1 MLPVIGTETEI
12 MSEKVTSKSSPVAYP
27 YAWVILVVVYLASI
41 AAPLSQSKV
50 PPILPLLMQ
59 AFQLN
64 LTQAG
69 LLMSVFAVTGLLLA
83 LPAGIILQQLGPK
96 GTGLIALACLAGG
109 SVLGAVSNSVSL
121 LLGSRVIEG
130 VGMGLLGVVAP
141 ASIAMWFP
149 REKQG
154 APMGIWATWVPV
166 GTVAMYLLAPSLATA
181 VGWPSVWW
189 VAAGYTLLVML
200 GYGLLMR
207 LPAADEIPGLTLP
220 AGHGSQAV
228 SDLRL
233 ALANRDI
240 WLLGLEFACF
250 NLVFI
255 AFGTFYPTFL
265 TEVRGYPLAPAAWI
279 ASIST
284 VMILLSAPLAGWLSD
299 RIGSRRLVFSLPFLA
314 VAVLLLLPFRVTG
327 WQIYTVLALLGLV
340 AGANPTATF
349 AAAPEVMR
357 KPHWAGMGLAV
368 IMVGQ
373 NLGLL
378 VGPVL
383 FGSFVRDL
391 GWAAAGY
398 TLIPVCLLGFVS
410 AWLVRVR

>member
-1 MLPVIGTETEI
+1 MAI
-12 MSEKVTSKSSPVAYP
+12 P
-27 YAWVILVVVYLASI
+27 YAWIILVVVYLASV

-50 PPILPLLMQ
+50 PPIMPLLMQ
-59 AFQLN
+59 AFQID

-83 LPAGIILQQLGPK
+83 LPAGIILQRLGPK
-96 GTGLIALACLAGG
+96 GTGLIALVCLSGG
-109 SVLGAVSNSVSL
+109 SLLGAISTSVAIL
-121 LLGSRVIEG
+121 LSSRVVEG

-149 REKQG
+149 PQKQG

-166 GTVAMYLLAPSLATA
+166 GTVAMYVLAPALATSF
-181 VGWPSVWW
+181 GWPSVWW
-189 VAAGYTLLVML
+189 VAAAYTLLVML
-200 GYGLLMR
+200 AYGLLMR
-207 LPAADEIPGLTLP
+207 LPNPGEVIGQTQP
-220 AGHGSQAV
+220 GEQAPGY
-228 SDLRL
+228 LRH

-255 AFGTFYPTFL
+255 AMGTFYPTFL
-265 TEVRGYPLAPAAWI
+265 TEVRGYPLAQAAWV

-284 VMILLSAPLAGWLSD
+284 IMVLISAPLAGWLSD
-299 RIGSRRLVFSLPFLA
+299 RIGSRRLVFSLPFLVIA
-314 VAVLLLLPFRVTG
+314 ILLLLPFRATG
-327 WQIYTVLALLGLV
+327 WQIYAVLALLGLV

-357 KPHWAGMGLAV
+357 KPQWAGMGLGV

-378 VGPVL
+378 IGPVL

-391 GWAAAGY
+391 GWVVAGY
-398 TLIPVCLLGFVS
+398 TLIPVCLLGFIS
-410 AWLVRVR
+410 AWLVKVR

>member
-1 MLPVIGTETEI
+1 
-12 MSEKVTSKSSPVAYP
+12 MSEKAASRSSSIAVP
-27 YAWVILVVVYLASI
+27 YAWTILVVVYLASV

-50 PPILPLLMQ
+50 PPIMPLLMQ

-64 LTQAG
+64 LTEAG

-83 LPAGIILQQLGPK
+83 LPAGIILQRLGPK
-96 GTGLIALACLAGG
+96 GTGLIALICLAGG
-109 SVLGAVSNSVSL
+109 SILGAISTSVVL

-141 ASIAMWFP
+141 ASIAVWFP
-149 REKQG
+149 PQKQG

-166 GTVAMYLLAPSLATA
+166 GTVAMYLLAPALATSF
-181 VGWPSVWW
+181 GWPSVWW
-189 VAAGYTLLVML
+189 VAAAYTLLVML
-200 GYGLLMR
+200 AYGLLMR
-207 LPAADEIPGLTLP
+207 LPNPGEVISQPPPDGRATQAAG
-220 AGHGSQAV
+220 
-228 SDLRL
+228 DLRR

-255 AFGTFYPTFL
+255 AMGTFYPTFL
-265 TEVRGYPLAPAAWI
+265 TEVRGYPLAQAAWV

-284 VMILLSAPLAGWLSD
+284 IMVLISAPLAGWLSD
-299 RIGSRRLVFSLPFLA
+299 RIGSRRLVFSLPFL
-314 VAVLLLLPFRVTG
+314 VIAVLLLLPFRATG
-327 WQIYTVLALLGLV
+327 WQIYAVLALLGMV

-357 KPHWAGMGLAV
+357 KPQWAGMGLAV

-373 NLGLL
+373 NLGILI
-378 VGPVL
+378 GPVL
-383 FGSFVRDL
+383 FGSFARDL
-391 GWAAAGY
+391 SWVTAGY
-398 TLIPVCLLGFVS
+398 ALIPFCLLGFLS

>member
-1 MLPVIGTETEI
+1 
-12 MSEKVTSKSSPVAYP
+12 MSEKAASRLSSIAIP
-27 YAWVILVVVYLASI
+27 YAWVILVVVYLASV

-50 PPILPLLMQ
+50 PPIMPLLMQ

-69 LLMSVFAVTGLLLA
+69 LLMSVFAATGLLLA
-83 LPAGIILQQLGPK
+83 LPAGIILQRLGPK
-96 GTGLIALACLAGG
+96 GTGLIALVCLAGG
-109 SVLGAVSNSVSL
+109 SLIGALSTSVAL
-121 LLGSRVIEG
+121 MLGSRVVEG

-149 REKQG
+149 PQKQG

-166 GTVAMYLLAPSLATA
+166 GTVAMYLLAPALATSF
-181 VGWPSVWW
+181 GWPSVWW
-189 VAAGYTLLVML
+189 VAAAYTLLVIL
-200 GYGLLMR
+200 AYGLLMR
-207 LPAADEIPGLTLP
+207 LPDPGEVTGQSQPGGQAAG
-220 AGHGSQAV
+220 
-228 SDLRL
+228 DLRR

-240 WLLGLEFACF
+240 WLLSLEFACF

-255 AFGTFYPTFL
+255 ALGTFYPTFL
-265 TEVRGYPLAPAAWI
+265 TEVRGYPLAQAAWV

-284 VMILLSAPLAGWLSD
+284 IMVLISAPLAGWLSD

-314 VAVLLLLPFRVTG
+314 IAVLFLLPFRATG
-327 WQIYTVLALLGLV
+327 WQIYAVLALLGLV
-340 AGANPTATF
+340 AGAIPTATF

-357 KPHWAGMGLAV
+357 KPQWAGMGLAV

-378 VGPVL
+378 IGPVL

-391 GWAAAGY
+391 SWVAAGY
-398 TLIPVCLLGFVS
+398 TLVPVCLIGFVG
-410 AWLVRVR
+410 AWLVKVR

>member
-1 MLPVIGTETEI
+1 
-12 MSEKVTSKSSPVAYP
+12 MSEKVASRSSSAVFP
-27 YAWVILVVVYLASI
+27 YAWVILVVVYLASV
-41 AAPLSQSKV
+41 AAPLNQSKV
-50 PPILPLLMQ
+50 PPIMPVLMQ

-64 LTQAG
+64 LTEAG

-83 LPAGIILQQLGPK
+83 LPAGIILQRLGPK
-96 GTGLIALACLAGG
+96 GTGLIALVCLGGG
-109 SVLGAVSNSVSL
+109 SILGAISTSVVL
-121 LLGSRVIEG
+121 LLGSRVVEG

-141 ASIAMWFP
+141 ALIAMWFP
-149 REKQG
+149 PQKQG

-166 GTVAMYLLAPSLATA
+166 GTVAMYLFAPTLATSF
-181 VGWPSVWW
+181 GWPSVWW
-189 VAAGYTLLVML
+189 VAAAYTLLVIVA
-200 GYGLLMR
+200 YGLLIR
-207 LPAADEIPGLTLP
+207 LPNPDEAAGQSQPGE
-220 AGHGSQAV
+220 QAAQAPG
-228 SDLRL
+228 DLRH

-255 AFGTFYPTFL
+255 AMGTFYPTFL
-265 TEVRGYPLAPAAWI
+265 TEVRGYPLAQAAWV

-284 VMILLSAPLAGWLSD
+284 VIILISAPLAGWLSD
-299 RIGSRRLVFSLPFLA
+299 HIGSRRLVFSLPFLA
-314 VAVLLLLPFRVTG
+314 VAILLVLPFRVTG
-327 WQIYTVLALLGLV
+327 WQIYAVLALLGLV

-357 KPHWAGMGLAV
+357 KPQWAGMGLAV

-378 VGPVL
+378 IGPVL

-391 GWAAAGY
+391 GWVTSGY

-410 AWLVRVR
+410 AWLVKVR

>member
-1 MLPVIGTETEI
+1 MAV
-12 MSEKVTSKSSPVAYP
+12 P
-27 YAWVILVVVYLASI
+27 YAWVILVVVYLASV

-50 PPILPLLMQ
+50 PPIMPLLMQ

-64 LTQAG
+64 LAQAG

-83 LPAGIILQQLGPK
+83 LPAGIILQRLGPK
-96 GTGLIALACLAGG
+96 GTGLIALVCLGGG
-109 SVLGAVSNSVSL
+109 SILGAISTSVVV
-121 LLGSRVIEG
+121 LLGSRVVEG

-149 REKQG
+149 PQKQG
-154 APMGIWATWVPV
+154 SPMGIWATWVPV
-166 GTVAMYLLAPSLATA
+166 GTVAMYLLAPALATSF
-181 VGWPSVWW
+181 GWPAVWW
-189 VAAGYTLLVML
+189 VAAAYALLVML
-200 GYGLLMR
+200 AYGLLMR
-207 LPAADEIPGLTLP
+207 LPNPGEVI
-220 AGHGSQAV
+220 SQSHPGEQAPHTPV
-228 SDLRL
+228 DLRH

-255 AFGTFYPTFL
+255 ALGTFYPTFL
-265 TEVRGYPLAPAAWI
+265 TEVRGYPLAQAAWV

-284 VMILLSAPLAGWLSD
+284 IMVLISAPLAGWFSD

-314 VAVLLLLPFRVTG
+314 IAALFLLPFRVTG
-327 WQIYTVLALLGLV
+327 WQIYAALALLGLV
-340 AGANPTATF
+340 AGAIPTATF

-357 KPHWAGMGLAV
+357 KPQWAGMGLAV

-378 VGPVL
+378 IGPVL

-391 GWAAAGY
+391 SWVAAGY
-398 TLIPVCLLGFVS
+398 TLIPVCLLGFIS
-410 AWLVRVR
+410 AWLVKVR